1 MTSDNNETKT
11 IEQLANSLTLEQVN
25 EQMALYHRLYHKL
38 RKEQDPEYIKRK
50 NEKERERYW
59 KNKAKDEPY
68 KYNKKYNA
76 TEFMILEGQ

>member
-1 MTSDNNETKT
+1 MTSDNIETKT
-11 IEQLANSLTLEQVN
+11 IEELANSLTLEQVK

-59 KNKAKDEPY
+59 KNKAKDEPLQ
-68 KYNKKYNA
+68 KKKV
-76 TEFMILEGQ
+76 